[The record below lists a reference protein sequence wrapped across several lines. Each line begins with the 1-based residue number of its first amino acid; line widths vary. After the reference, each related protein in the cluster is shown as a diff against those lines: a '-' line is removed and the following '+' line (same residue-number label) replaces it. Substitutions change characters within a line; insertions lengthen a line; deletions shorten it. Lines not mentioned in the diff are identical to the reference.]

1 MNVSI
6 TLSQVQSII
15 DDQGTPKYRVANQ
28 ISATENLTLAL
39 FVNDVDP
46 DAYSHIASPYDLE
59 SYPEDRNAAID
70 AGLDFY
76 RRSDATRDFTALD
89 EALYFAAVVRQQLA
103 YLAPAT
109 AETADAFPSTTTY
122 VFTS

>member
-1 MNVSI
+1 MTVSI
-6 TLSQVQSII
+6 TLSQVQTII
-15 DDQGTPKYRVANQ
+15 DDAGTPKYRVANL
-28 ISATENLTLAL
+28 ISGAEGISLAL

-76 RRSDATRDFTALD
+76 RRPDATKDYVSVD
-89 EALYFAAVVRQQLA
+89 EALHFAAVVRQQLA

-109 AETADAFPSTTTY
+109 ADVADAFPSTNTY